1 MNTTLIIS
9 DVHGRKF
16 WRDAVIGH
24 SYDPSGPTEQGDH
37 LLCLDCARPFLLEP
51 DDTEIGSFWF
61 KWA

>member
-24 SYDPSGPTEQGDH
+24 SYDPSGPTEQGD
-37 LLCLDCARPFLLEP
+37 LLLEP
-51 DDTEIGSFWF
+51 DDTETGSFWF